1 MDNRAQLSLELIIIA
16 FAIVALALFLFT
28 NLKGTAESYDAAL
41 KGKADALVEKINS
54 W

>member
-1 MDNRAQLSLELIIIA
+1 MDNRAQLSLELIIVA

-28 NLKGTAESYDAAL
+28 NLKGTAENYDAAL
-41 KGKADALVEKINS
+41 KDKADTLVEKIKA